1 MIGGIRNM
9 KKFINPE
16 MNMVRF
22 DVENIVMGSTAA
34 FMTEQDVKKNGVT
47 VNGTNYTNVETLTL
61 VF

>member
-1 MIGGIRNM
+1 MMGGIKNM

-22 DVENIVMGSTAA
+22 DVENIVTGSTA
-34 FMTEQDVKKNGVT
+34 EQAAQQSIAENGVT
-47 VNGTNYTNVETLTL
+47 VNGVKYTDVETLTL

>member
-22 DVENIVMGSTAA
+22 DVENIVTGSTAA
-34 FMTEQDVKKNGVT
+34 FMAEQDVKKNGVT

>member
-1 MIGGIRNM
+1 M

-22 DVENIVMGSTAA
+22 DVENIVTGSTAA
-34 FMTEQDVKKNGVT
+34 FMAEQDVKKNGVT
-47 VNGTNYTNVETLTL
+47 VNGQTYTDVETLTL